1 MFLKSPIVEAIIK
14 YVSYGYE
21 CLVLIVICNLANL
34 TLVPINEEKSS
45 EKNPDIDYIYWALE

>member
-1 MFLKSPIVEAIIK
+1 M
-14 YVSYGYE
+14 
-21 CLVLIVICNLANL
+21 ANV

>member
-1 MFLKSPIVEAIIK
+1 MEAIIK

-21 CLVLIVICNLANL
+21 CLVLVIICNMANL

-45 EKNPDIDYIYWALE
+45 KKNPDIDYIYWALE